1 MNPFPV
7 NNYYKKVLRI
17 ALPAI
22 AGLSTQ
28 MVLSLVDTAMVGR
41 LPESVYALAAMG
53 LGVLATWAL
62 ISFFSSL
69 ATGTHVLVARKYGE
83 SDYTSCG
90 KILNNSIYLSFVI
103 GSIVAMIAVFF
114 AYDISHF
121 FAADPEVG
129 KLAGDFIFYRFI
141 GIPFFLISVSYRG
154 FYFGINKTK
163 IFMISG
169 IITNLLNIF
178 FNYMLIYGKFG
189 LPRMGVAGSAL
200 GSTFATMFDMFFY
213 LVVLA
218 SPTYRRRFQNF
229 RNLKVDF
236 GLIRK
241 IYKIS
246 IPVSFQNV
254 FILIGFL
261 SFVAITGIIGTK
273 QQAATQTI
281 MSTLFLSLLPSFG
294 FGIAAQTL
302 VGNNLGS
309 GKLRLAKIY
318 GYETAKVA
326 TYYTIFLGLIF
337 ILFPKAVLSIIT
349 TDNVI
354 LEVAKP
360 ALRVAG
366 VAQMF
371 YATGI
376 VLGNG
381 LQSAGKTFFVMMS
394 EVVTNLLIFVPL
406 SYFLGVYLHLGLT
419 WAWGALPVY
428 IILFSATILIK
439 FRFGRWG
446 ERL

>member
-318 GYETAKVA
+318 GYETAKIA

-394 EVVTNLLIFVPL
+394 EVVTNLLVFVPL

>member
-236 GLIRK
+236 SIIRK

-318 GYETAKVA
+318 GYETAKIA

-428 IILFSATILIK
+428 IVLFSATILIK

>member
-169 IITNLLNIF
+169 IITNLLNIL
-178 FNYMLIYGKFG
+178 FNYLLIYGKFG

-302 VGNNLGS
+302 VGNSLGS

-326 TYYTIFLGLIF
+326 TYYTIILGLIF

-428 IILFSATILIK
+428 IVLFSATILIK
-439 FRFGRWG
+439 FKFGSWG
-446 ERL
+446 DRI

>member
-7 NNYYKKVLRI
+7 NNYYKTVLKI

-28 MVLSLVDTAMVGR
+28 MILSLVDTAMVGR
-41 LPESVYALAAMG
+41 LPEATFALAAMG

-69 ATGTHVLVARKYGE
+69 ATGTHVLVARKFGE
-83 SDYTSCG
+83 KDYPACG

-103 GSIVAMIAVFF
+103 GSIVAMIAVFY
-114 AYDISHF
+114 AYDISYF
-121 FAADPEVG
+121 FAADPTVG
-129 KLAGDFIFYRFI
+129 GYAGDFIFYRFI

-154 FYFGINKTK
+154 FYFGVNKTK
-163 IFMISG
+163 IFMVSG

-189 LPRMGVAGSAL
+189 MPRMGVAGSAL
-200 GSTFATMFDMFFY
+200 GSTIATLFESLFY
-213 LVVLA
+213 FVIII
-218 SPTYRRRFQNF
+218 SPSYRHKFQNF
-229 RNLKVDF
+229 KNLKIDF
-236 GLIRK
+236 SLIRK

-261 SFVAITGIIGTK
+261 SFIAITGLIGTK
-273 QQAATQTI
+273 EQAATQTI
-281 MSTLFLSLLPSFG
+281 MSILFLSLLPGFG

-309 GKLRLAKIY
+309 GKIQLAKIY

-326 TYYTIFLGLIF
+326 TYYTVLLGIILI
-337 ILFPKAVLSIIT
+337 IFPKAVLSIIT
-349 TDNVI
+349 TDNSI

-366 VAQMF
+366 VAQIF

-381 LQSAGKTFFVMMS
+381 LQAAGKTLFVMIS
-394 EVVTNLLIFVPL
+394 EVVTNILIFVPL
-406 SYFLGVYLHLGLT
+406 SYFLGVYLHLGLA

-428 IILFSATILIK
+428 IILFSTTILIK
-439 FRFGRWG
+439 FKFGKWG
-446 ERL
+446 AKI

>member
-28 MVLSLVDTAMVGR
+28 MILSLVDTAMVGR
-41 LPESVYALAAMG
+41 LPEATYALAAMG

-69 ATGTHVLVARKYGE
+69 ATGTHVLVARKFGE
-83 SDYTSCG
+83 KDFTSCG

-103 GSIVAMIAVFF
+103 GSIVAMTAVFF

-121 FAADPEVG
+121 FAADPTVG
-129 KLAGDFIFYRFI
+129 QYAGDFIFYRFI

-154 FYFGINKTK
+154 FYFGISKTK

-200 GSTFATMFDMFFY
+200 GSTIATLFEMLFY
-213 LVVLA
+213 FVVLV
-218 SPTYRRRFQNF
+218 SPDYWRKFQNF
-229 RNLKVDF
+229 KNLKIDF

-261 SFVAITGIIGTK
+261 SFVAITGLIGTK
-273 QQAATQTI
+273 EQAATQTI

-326 TYYTIFLGLIF
+326 TYYTILLGLIF
-337 ILFPKAVLSIIT
+337 ILFPKAILSIIT
-349 TDNVI
+349 TDNSI
-354 LEVAKP
+354 LEIAKP

-366 VAQMF
+366 VAQAF

-381 LQSAGKTFFVMMS
+381 LQSAGKTFYVMMS
-394 EVVTNLLIFVPL
+394 EVITNLLIFVPL

-419 WAWGALPVY
+419 WAWCALPVY
-428 IILFSATILIK
+428 IILFSASILIK
-439 FRFGRWG
+439 FKFGNWG
-446 ERL
+446 TKI

>member
-318 GYETAKVA
+318 GYETAKIA